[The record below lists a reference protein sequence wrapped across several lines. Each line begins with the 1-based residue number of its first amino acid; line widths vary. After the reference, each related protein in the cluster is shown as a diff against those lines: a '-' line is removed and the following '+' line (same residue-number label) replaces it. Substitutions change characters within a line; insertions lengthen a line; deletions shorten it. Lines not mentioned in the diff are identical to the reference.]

1 MVQKW
6 IIEKVKAPRY
16 PDPKV
21 ITLNFYVHST
31 TLFHFLKIY
40 KVFAVKN
47 LYNMYKLWS
56 KAKIYEPILQFNI
69 LQYFP

>member
-1 MVQKW
+1 MNYR
-6 IIEKVKAPRY
+6 ESESP
-16 PDPKV
+16 
-21 ITLNFYVHST
+21 TLSRPQGNNFKFLCSFNNP
-31 TLFHFLKIY
+31 FHFLKIY